1 MAFDQDA
8 LSQSLHR
15 LGKSL
20 KRVRRSA
27 EPEDVHQLRTRSRRL
42 EAAIH
47 ALGLEGDPSVRRL
60 LKIVTPLR
68 RKAGKVRDMDVLLG
82 LASRL
87 ARAGDDDALVQLL
100 EGLAERRR
108 KAARKLQSSVAEEIK
123 PARRLLKRGHPLFQA
138 DADAFAEQQSKA
150 LSAALCLSAELESW
164 PRLTRAN
171 LHRYRLKVK
180 KLPYTAEIV
189 EDARPGFIGSLIRV
203 TDAIGEWHDWSEL
216 HSIATGILKDRQRS
230 GVLRAIRSTAAERLR
245 EALVVAGAMQGQY
258 RLGLSHLSPKP
269 SPSSK
274 PDRGRAR
281 GHPPISRADA
291 RRHPPAAAPPS
302 APANP

>member
-47 ALGLEGDPSVRRL
+47 ALGLEDDPSVRRL

-108 KAARKLQSSVAEEIK
+108 KAARKLQSSVAEEI
-123 PARRLLKRGHPLFQA
+123 
-138 DADAFAEQQSKA
+138 
-150 LSAALCLSAELESW
+150 
-164 PRLTRAN
+164 
-171 LHRYRLKVK
+171 
-180 KLPYTAEIV
+180 
-189 EDARPGFIGSLIRV
+189 
-203 TDAIGEWHDWSEL
+203 
-216 HSIATGILKDRQRS
+216 
-230 GVLRAIRSTAAERLR
+230 
-245 EALVVAGAMQGQY
+245 
-258 RLGLSHLSPKP
+258 
-269 SPSSK
+269 
-274 PDRGRAR
+274 
-281 GHPPISRADA
+281 
-291 RRHPPAAAPPS
+291 
-302 APANP
+302 